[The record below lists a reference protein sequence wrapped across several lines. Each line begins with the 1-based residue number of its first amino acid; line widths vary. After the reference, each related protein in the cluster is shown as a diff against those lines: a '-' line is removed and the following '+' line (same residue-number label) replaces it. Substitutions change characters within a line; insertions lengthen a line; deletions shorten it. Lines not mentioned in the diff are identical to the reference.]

1 MKRKILIIL
10 GLSLLLFSVSSAG
23 GYDET
28 QTLPAW
34 GKIKPTDI
42 RSIIEQLPPG
52 ADHILI
58 YVADDKMNDGVNYYF
73 IPWQEHEPSEI
84 NNNVIPFQ
92 IPRGSNTVIRDI
104 VENTNIGRTIRI
116 KNTDLRRESREQPNS
131 E

>member
-1 MKRKILIIL
+1 MKRKILTIL

-23 GYDET
+23 GYGET

-58 YVADDKMNDGVNYYF
+58 YVADGEEDAGVNQLYTPWEQPEPEEICIDI
-73 IPWQEHEPSEI
+73 IPARIPKNSRKEI
-84 NNNVIPFQ
+84 RRITE
-92 IPRGSNTVIRDI
+92 GTDSNY
-104 VENTNIGRTIRI
+104 IRI
-116 KNTDLRRESREQPNS
+116 EFR
-131 E
+131 

>member
-1 MKRKILIIL
+1 MKRKILTIL

-23 GYDET
+23 GYGET

-58 YVADDKMNDGVNYYF
+58 YVADGEEDAGVNHYF
-73 IPWQEHEPSEI
+73 IPWGETVEEGI
-84 NNNVIPFQ
+84 INVIWW
-92 IPRGSNTVIRDI
+92 RNK
-104 VENTNIGRTIRI
+104 ENGNFILKWR
-116 KNTDLRRESREQPNS
+116 
-131 E
+131 